1 MENVS
6 WLIPLFN
13 LMLWEFGM
21 KNSIK
26 SRNYDVVKYKMKS
39 CNDGRNV
46 SNDGGDDAYDPLVA
60 TITFL

>member
-1 MENVS
+1 
-6 WLIPLFN
+6 
-13 LMLWEFGM
+13 M